1 MASVARRTPQARSRW
16 TNLVPLSDERSK
28 NTSLFFSTYP
38 FLQNCKEASRPPGF
52 FENVLRLRARGTSFA
67 HDYRARGILRDNGAV
82 DWVHDWAGE
91 YDAYDYER
99 RWWGWIEHE
108 LCAAAFRRDGELLR
122 VCRWSECV
130 GDVSGCEW
138 FYGGSDFFGGVE
150 YPKIAARHC
159 WFERSGC
166 SCEWAVSAWVGE
178 QSVFDWRCGAA
189 DGDWRGGWVWDWAAE
204 L

>member
-1 MASVARRTPQARSRW
+1 MGGDAVAAKNAERKRGRASCPWATARKKHPCFFLLIRFFKT
-16 TNLVPLSDERSK
+16 SK
-28 NTSLFFSTYP
+28 
-38 FLQNCKEASRPPGF
+38 EVRPPGF
-52 FENVLRLRARGTSFA
+52 FEKIRNRPGARGSSTLTL
-67 HDYRARGILRDNGAV
+67 GILRDNGAV

-91 YDAYDYER
+91 YDAYYYER
-99 RWWGWIEHE
+99 RRWRWIEHE
-108 LCAAAFRRDGELLR
+108 LCAAAFRGDGELLR

-178 QSVFDWRCGAA
+178 QSVFDWRCGSA